1 MEFQWNADQA
11 VQKRYYFSV
20 NLSDE
25 RLRENKPFLAYAAR
39 LKGAT
44 TLLKATSYT
53 IHRVDFS
60 VIRELML
67 TNSAAILQDDSG
79 IPYHWFQP
87 ALWKVSLYGDYDRP
101 YGSFRFLVH
110 AGLPKAYQTR
120 GGKPLAFRIGSGFGR
135 IPSDLLLAKLS
146 QGAATVASTADAP
159 REGSARITHEPRL
172 G

>member
-1 MEFQWNADQA
+1 MEFQWNADKA
-11 VQKRYYFSV
+11 IQKLYYFAV
-20 NLSDE
+20 DLSDE

-44 TLLKATSYT
+44 TLLKATLYT

-110 AGLPKAYQTR
+110 AGLPKAYQTS
-120 GGKPLAFRIGSGFGR
+120 GGKPLGFRIGYGFGR
-135 IPSDLLLAKLS
+135 IPSNLLLAKRIPV
-146 QGAATVASTADAP
+146 AASVTPPVSAP
-159 REGSARITHEPRL
+159 
-172 G
+172 